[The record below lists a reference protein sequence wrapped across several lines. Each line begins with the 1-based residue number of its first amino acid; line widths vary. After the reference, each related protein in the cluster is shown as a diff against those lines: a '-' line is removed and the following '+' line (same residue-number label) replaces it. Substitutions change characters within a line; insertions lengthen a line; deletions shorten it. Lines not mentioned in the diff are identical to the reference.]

1 MSPDKAV
8 AQRYAGEGGSISE
21 QSIAFR
27 NLLDAPTWVEA
38 KQRLGLKQSDTM
50 ETLINKARESG
61 YDGITF
67 KTTNGQEYI
76 HIPASGPAPVPVEA
90 SQIPHDIPL
99 PQGFKAV
106 RLLETE
112 TARDPNMLAYNV
124 VDPDT
129 GKSAG
134 QIAFMW
140 NPVNRMFQPIWPGVN
155 LHPQAQKKGLYPAFL
170 TELAKHVDIGST
182 GVSRESGTMPNAER
196 VWRKLGAKEE
206 SVVEDEAFSGPKAF
220 VLRRKK

>member
-27 NLLDAPTWVEA
+27 NLLDAPTWMEA

-76 HIPASGPAPVPVEA
+76 HIPARVPAEA
-90 SQIPHDIPL
+90 SQIPLSIPL

-106 RLLETE
+106 RATGNEPGTFHF
-112 TARDPNMLAYNV
+112 NV
-124 VDPDT
+124 VDPST
-129 GKSAG
+129 GLSAG

-140 NPVNRMFQPIWPGVN
+140 NPANRMFQPLWPGVN
-155 LHPQAQKKGLYPAFL
+155 LYPQAQKKGLYAAFL

-182 GVSRESGTMPNAER
+182 GTSEASGTMPNAAK
-196 VWRKLGAKEE
+196 VWQKLGAREE
-206 SVVEDEAFSGPKAF
+206 AVVEDEYFSGPRAF